1 MNDTLKYMGRDP
13 IYRQYHH
20 NDMTFSMAYFY
31 SERFILPFSH
41 DEVVHGKRTIIDKI
55 WGDFDQK
62 FAQLKS
68 LYVYMFSHPGKK
80 LNFMG
85 NELAEFKEWMR
96 RSH

>member
-1 MNDTLKYMGRDP
+1 
-13 IYRQYHH
+13 
-20 NDMTFSMAYFY
+20 MTFSMAYFY

-85 NELAEFKEWMR
+85 NELAEFKEWDEK
-96 RSH
+96 S